1 MGWLLLKALTLLVA
15 AWLIVTWIG
24 TAESADL
31 RDAQWISHQRALR
44 DAGELWDVPTPLRS
58 GDVHRPQRRCPP
70 PTGLDR
76 TEGWVTWYG
85 GHPLLD
91 YQLTAWGEVYDPNDP
106 TTAASALL
114 QNAAG
119 AWVVPLWWH
128 DTRLRVCTSSACIVV
143 RVTDTCLGCLQPR
156 EMAGGGVP
164 YLLDLSR
171 AAFGQLAPN
180 AVGVL
185 YVTIEVL
192 E

>member
-58 GDVHRPQRRCPP
+58 GAVHRPPV
-70 PTGLDR
+70 LDR

-91 YQLTAWGEVYDPNDP
+91 YQLTAWGEVYDPDDP

-156 EMAGGGVP
+156 EMNAAAAP

>member
-1 MGWLLLKALTLLVA
+1 MGWLLLKALSLLLA

-24 TAESADL
+24 TAESSDL
-31 RDAQWISHQRALR
+31 RASQWISHQRTLR
-44 DAGELWDVPTPLRS
+44 DAGDLWDVPTPLRS
-58 GDVHRPQRRCPP
+58 GAVHRPLRVV
-70 PTGLDR
+70 DR

-85 GHPLLD
+85 GHPALD
-91 YQLTAWGEVYDPNDP
+91 FQHTSWGEVYDPDDP
-106 TTAASALL
+106 TTAAVAVI

-128 DTRLRVCTSSACIVV
+128 DTRLRVCTLTACIVV
-143 RVTDTCLGCLQPR
+143 RVNDTCLGCLQPR
-156 EMAGGGVP
+156 EMTGAAVP

-171 AAFGQLAPN
+171 AAFARLAPN
-180 AVGVL
+180 EVGAL

>member
-1 MGWLLLKALTLLVA
+1 MRLGWLGLWLGLMGWLLFEALFL
-15 AWLIVTWIG
+15 WIG

-58 GDVHRPQRRCPP
+58 GAVHPP
-70 PTGLDR
+70 PVLDR

-91 YQLTAWGEVYDPNDP
+91 YQLTAWGEIYDPDDP

-156 EMAGGGVP
+156 EMNAAAVP

-171 AAFGQLAPN
+171 AAFGRLAPN